1 MKFPKRSISAELD
14 PRTSHLSTYP
24 IEISPETDAILTT
37 IQKRIEKNI
46 HYATIVKVENLYH
59 TDLNEV
65 IRAFHFSR
73 GLASE
78 VLVIGQNG
86 VIHLMGS
93 FTKKRISKDFLSD
106 VIKELAG
113 LIDEGL
119 LPRISKK
126 ET

>member
-24 IEISPETDAILTT
+24 IEISPETDTILTT
-37 IQKRIEKNI
+37 IQQRLEKNI
-46 HYATIVKVENLYH
+46 CYATIDKAENLYH

-73 GLASE
+73 GLSRE

-93 FTKKRISKDFLSD
+93 FTKKRISNEFLSD
-106 VIKELAG
+106 VIKELAC